1 MKNNVSSTQKLA
13 ESGLMLALATLLS
26 LFKLA
31 DLPYGGSI
39 TAASML
45 PVLIIALRH
54 GAVWGVFTGF
64 AHGLLQLILGSS
76 VLSWVTGWQAVVA
89 VIVLE
94 YLLAFAVLG
103 LGGLCRKMQHQPS
116 ALALGSL
123 IACALRYLL
132 HVIAGCTVWAG
143 LSIPTGDA
151 LIYSII
157 YNATYMIPETIVTV
171 CAAWYLASVLNFRA
185 ARLSAAKQESLP
197 AARILSAVAGF
208 AVLGGVAADCALI
221 FPCLQDAES
230 GEFAIT
236 GIAQVNWLAVV
247 IVTVACLLLAAVLLL
262 LRRRVTAK
270 KEATKE

>member
-1 MKNNVSSTQKLA
+1 MKNNISSTQKLA

-45 PVLIIALRH
+45 PILIIALRY
-54 GAVWGVFTGF
+54 GTVWGLFTGF

-76 VLSWVTGWQAVVA
+76 VLSWVTGWQSIVA
-89 VIVLE
+89 VIVLD
-94 YLLAFAVLG
+94 YLLAFAMLG
-103 LGGLCRKMQHQPS
+103 LGGVFGKMAHQPS
-116 ALALGSL
+116 ALAVGSL
-123 IACALRYLL
+123 LACVLRYLL

-143 LSIPTGDA
+143 LSIPTADA
-151 LIYSII
+151 LAYSLI

-185 ARLSAAKQESLP
+185 VRLSAVKQESLP
-197 AARILSAVAGF
+197 AAGRVLNAVAGL

-221 FPCLQDAES
+221 FPALQDAKT

-236 GIAQVNWLAVV
+236 GIAQVNWLAV
-247 IVTVACLLLAAVLLL
+247 IVVTCACLLVAAVLLL
-262 LRRRVTAK
+262 VRRRLASK
-270 KEATKE
+270 I

>member
-89 VIVLE
+89 VIVL
-94 YLLAFAVLG
+94 
-103 LGGLCRKMQHQPS
+103 LC
-116 ALALGSL
+116 
-123 IACALRYLL
+123 
-132 HVIAGCTVWAG
+132 
-143 LSIPTGDA
+143 
-151 LIYSII
+151 
-157 YNATYMIPETIVTV
+157 
-171 CAAWYLASVLNFRA
+171 
-185 ARLSAAKQESLP
+185 
-197 AARILSAVAGF
+197 
-208 AVLGGVAADCALI
+208 
-221 FPCLQDAES
+221 
-230 GEFAIT
+230 
-236 GIAQVNWLAVV
+236 VV
-247 IVTVACLLLAAVLLL
+247 LLAAVLFLL
-262 LRRRVTAK
+262 AKPADMPAGIALRNLWINLKRAIRNRR
-270 KEATKE
+270 